1 VKSSGST
8 RVWRGRIGGNVRE
21 VSARTSILPGRYG
34 APRLVGRGGMGEI
47 YVARD
52 HVLGRTVAVKL
63 LLERFAEE
71 PELRERFRREA
82 LTAAR
87 LSGEPHVVTIF
98 DVGEHDGRPF
108 TVMEYLP
115 GGTLAERARN
125 RPVPPEQAVAWLAEA
140 AVALDAAHAH
150 GVVHRDVKPANML
163 FDSSDRLQVVDFGI
177 ARLVDETRGMT
188 LTGTILGTA
197 GYLAPEQARGEEATA
212 ASDRYA
218 LGVVAYE
225 LMTGGRPFQ
234 RSSETAEAIAHINEP
249 VPPAS
254 ERAVGLP
261 AQVDAV
267 FARALAKSPVHRFPT
282 ATAFVEALRAALAGT
297 PPPAP
302 ARRRRRSLAPLA
314 LAGAVLL
321 AAGGITAAIVAAGAD
336 DGSPAAAPGRETVTQ
351 EVTVEAGAA
360 TEVHTVTEPTVTEP
374 AAVSVE
380 QAAELNDEAFALMQ
394 DGNWDEALPLLE
406 LAVPALRGTYSDSFP
421 YEAYAEYNLGR
432 TLVGLDRCGEARRH
446 LNRSERLQ
454 GPHEAI
460 TEALQSCGWSSRG
473 GGDDD
478 DDD

>member
-1 VKSSGST
+1 
-8 RVWRGRIGGNVRE
+8 
-21 VSARTSILPGRYG
+21 VSARTSILPGRYE

-63 LLERFAEE
+63 LVERFAEE

-98 DVGEHDGRPF
+98 DVGEHGGRPF

-115 GGTLAERARN
+115 GGTVAERARS
-125 RPVPPEQAVAWLAEA
+125 RPVPPELAVTWLAQA
-140 AVALDAAHAH
+140 AAALDAAHAR

-163 FDSSDRLQVVDFGI
+163 FDGSGRLQVVDFGI

-218 LGVVAYE
+218 LGIVAYE
-225 LMTGGRPFQ
+225 LLTGGRPFQ
-234 RSSETAEAIAHINEP
+234 RSSETAEAVAHINEP

-261 AQVDAV
+261 TEVDAV

-282 ATAFVEALRAALAGT
+282 ATAFVEALRGALTGT
-297 PPPAP
+297 PPPPP
-302 ARRRRRSLAPLA
+302 ARRRARLAPFA
-314 LAGAVLL
+314 LAGALLL
-321 AAGGITAAIVAAGAD
+321 AAGGVTAAIVAARGD
-336 DGSPAAAPGRETVTQ
+336 DGPPATAPQRETVTQ
-351 EVTVEAGAA
+351 EVTVEAGS
-360 TEVHTVTEPTVTEP
+360 TTVAQTVPEP

-380 QAAELNDEAFALMQ
+380 QAAELNDEAFGLMQ
-394 DGNWDEALPLLE
+394 DGEWAEALPLLE
-406 LAVPALRGTYSDSFP
+406 RAVPALEGTYSDDFR

-432 TLVGLDRCGEARRH
+432 TLAALDRCDEARGH
-446 LNRSERLQ
+446 LQRSKQLQ
-454 GPHEAI
+454 GNREEIKAAKRLCAPGQRA
-460 TEALQSCGWSSRG
+460 
-473 GGDDD
+473 
-478 DDD
+478 